1 MKSKLIAS
9 YILSTALILVIAAVT
24 LYHTV
29 NSSNQQITEQ
39 AALERL
45 ALVQAQQKQHIE
57 HYFKTARQQLVTLAD
72 SPVMMD
78 AAGEFAPAFKQY
90 DSQLDKIRGAYA
102 PKVEQYYTAFNNE
115 YAKLNHGKRLNTQPL
130 LSPLNNE
137 TLALQ
142 YTFLAPDAL
151 SREAE
156 LLLTGSD
163 YGKTHQKF
171 HPHLE
176 AFTKRLGYDNLFIID
191 SRDGKILYAVNKQ
204 IDFAT
209 SLLDG
214 PHADSKLAQLFQ
226 KTNRATDKES
236 TTISDF
242 SPYRANFD
250 RPAAFIASAIFDGKE
265 KTGILVLQLSQ
276 KTINN
281 LIVSRDHTYTTTRSN
296 IADSDQAPTDVAA
309 TKAAPLSA
317 STVLSIPGL
326 NWIITTTLEKNASI
340 SNKTDLS
347 AEFGFLVLMAVI
359 GSLLMSALITRLH
372 AKNIIRPL
380 NLLEKNIEAFGNSN
394 GARQRSVSGDT
405 KIALVAEKLNEF
417 QHNLKQ
423 LLEKVEH
430 SSTELMN
437 QANKMS
443 HQQANTAAHQPAI
456 NTSTASAAVDKWSNT
471 ALESEE
477 SSQSIDEA
485 MQGLKLV
492 SANATSEMARTIEVN
507 TQLFNNLN
515 NSTQAIDDLNSE
527 SDQISAMVNTIQAI
541 AEQTNLLALNAAIEA
556 ARAGDHGR
564 GFSIVA
570 DEVRSLAQRTQQS
583 TSEINEMVTH
593 IQQKTS
599 SASTAINH
607 CQQLADES
615 AQYSS
620 ETSHSLMQIN
630 CEIEK
635 TAQLNS
641 AVVNASQQQMAIT
654 QEVSDCI
661 LSLST
666 SEPVSEQTDAAADH
680 QVIESLADELIS
692 TVNQFKAANLRPEE
706 NSA

>member
-1 MKSKLIAS
+1 MKRKLIVS
-9 YILSTALILVIAAVT
+9 HILSTVLILAVAAAT
-24 LYHTV
+24 LHHTV
-29 NSSNQQITEQ
+29 NSSNQKILEQ
-39 AALERL
+39 AAYEQL
-45 ALVQAQQKQHIE
+45 ALVQAQQKQRIE
-57 HYFKTARQQLVTLAD
+57 HYFKTVREQLVTLAD
-72 SPVMMD
+72 SPMMMA

-102 PKVEQYYTAFNNE
+102 PKVAQYYTAFNNE

-130 LSPLNNE
+130 LGPLNNE

-151 SREAE
+151 SSEAE

-214 PHADSKLAQLFQ
+214 PHADSKLAQIF
-226 KTNRATDKES
+226 KNANRATHKES

-250 RPAAFIASAIFDGKE
+250 RPAAFIASAIFDGEE
-265 KTGILVLQLSQ
+265 KTGVLVLQLSQ

-281 LIVSRDHTYTTTRSN
+281 LIASRDHTYTTTRSN
-296 IADSDQAPTDVAA
+296 IADSTQEETDAIA
-309 TKAAPLSA
+309 GTLSV
-317 STVLSIPGL
+317 STALSIPGL

-340 SNKTDLS
+340 SNKIDLS
-347 AEFGFLVLMAVI
+347 AEFGFFVLMAVI

-380 NLLEKNIEAFGNSN
+380 NLLEKDIEAFGNSN
-394 GARQRSVSGDT
+394 DARQRSVSGDT

-417 QHNLKQ
+417 QRNLKQ
-423 LLEKVEH
+423 LLEKIEH

-443 HQQANTAAHQPAI
+443 HQQANTAAHLPAI
-456 NTSTASAAVDKWSNT
+456 DTSAASAAVDKWSNT

-485 MQGLKLV
+485 MQRLKLV

-593 IQQKTS
+593 VQQKTS

-615 AQYSS
+615 AQHSS
-620 ETSHSLMQIN
+620 ETSHSVAKIN
-630 CEIEK
+630 REIDNI
-635 TAQLNS
+635 AQLNNS
-641 AVVNASQQQMAIT
+641 AINIKQQQMAIT

-661 LSLST
+661 LSLATPQSI
-666 SEPVSEQTDAAADH
+666 SEQTDAAADH
-680 QVIESLADELIS
+680 QAIESLAGELVSI
-692 TVNQFKAANLRPEE
+692 VNQFKAEHFKCE
-706 NSA
+706 KNSA

>member
-1 MKSKLIAS
+1 MKSKLIVS
-9 YILSTALILVIAAVT
+9 YILSTILILAIAAVT
-24 LYHTV
+24 LHHTV
-29 NSSNQQITEQ
+29 NSSNQKILEQ
-39 AALERL
+39 AAQEK
-45 ALVQAQQKQHIE
+45 LVLIQAQQKQRIE
-57 HYFKTARQQLVTLAD
+57 HYFKTAREQLVTLAD
-72 SPVMMD
+72 SRMMID

-102 PKVEQYYTAFNNE
+102 PKVAQYYIAFNNE
-115 YAKLNHGKRLNTQPL
+115 YAKLNHGKRINTQQL
-130 LSPLNNE
+130 LDSLNNE

-142 YTFLAPDAL
+142 YTFLAPTSL
-151 SREAE
+151 SSEAE

-176 AFTKRLGYDNLFIID
+176 AFTKRLEYDNLFIID

-226 KTNRATDKES
+226 KANRATDKES

-250 RPAAFIASAIFDGKE
+250 RPAAFIASAIFDGEE

-281 LIVSRDHTYTTTRSN
+281 LVASRDHAYTTTRSN
-296 IADSDQAPTDVAA
+296 IADSIQGETDAI
-309 TKAAPLSA
+309 AAPLSA
-317 STVLSIPGL
+317 STALSIPGL

-347 AEFGFLVLMAVI
+347 AEFGFFVLMCVI
-359 GSLLMSALITRLH
+359 GSLFISALITRLH

-417 QHNLKQ
+417 QRNLKQ
-423 LLEKVEH
+423 MLEKIEH

-437 QANKMS
+437 QAKKMS
-443 HQQANTAAHQPAI
+443 RQQAKTAAHQPAI
-456 NTSTASAAVDKWSNT
+456 DTSIASAAIDKWSNI
-471 ALESEE
+471 AHESVD
-477 SSQSIDEA
+477 SSQSTVEVT
-485 MQGLKLV
+485 QQLQLV
-492 SANATSEMARTIEVN
+492 SANATSEIARTIEVN
-507 TQLFNNLN
+507 IQLLSNLN
-515 NSTQAIDDLNSE
+515 SSTQAINDLNSE
-527 SDQISAMVNTIQAI
+527 SSQISAMVNTIQAI

-607 CQQLADES
+607 CQLLADES
-615 AQYSS
+615 AQHSS
-620 ETSHSLMQIN
+620 DTSHSLMQIN
-630 CEIEK
+630 REIENIV
-635 TAQLNS
+635 QLNS
-641 AVVNASQQQMAIT
+641 AVVSASQRQAAMT

-661 LSLST
+661 LSLGT
-666 SEPVSEQTDAAADH
+666 SQPVSAQTDAAADH
-680 QVIESLADELIS
+680 QAIESLAGELTSI
-692 TVNQFKAANLRPEE
+692 VNQFKAAHFRCEE

>member
-9 YILSTALILVIAAVT
+9 YILSTALILAIAAAT
-24 LYHTV
+24 LHHTV
-29 NSSNQQITEQ
+29 NSSNQKILEQ
-39 AALERL
+39 AAYEQLS
-45 ALVQAQQKQHIE
+45 LVQTQQKQRIE
-57 HYFKTARQQLVTLAD
+57 HYFKTVREQLVTLAD
-72 SPVMMD
+72 SPMMMD

-102 PKVEQYYTAFNNE
+102 PKVAQYYTAFNNE

-151 SREAE
+151 SSEAE

-226 KTNRATDKES
+226 KANRATGKES

-250 RPAAFIASAIFDGKE
+250 RPAAFIASAIFDGEE
-265 KTGILVLQLSQ
+265 KTGVLVLQLSQ

-281 LIVSRDHTYTTTRSN
+281 LIASRDHTYTTTRLN
-296 IADSDQAPTDVAA
+296 LADSGQASTDVVA

-317 STVLSIPGL
+317 STALSIPGL
-326 NWIITTTLEKNASI
+326 SWAITTTSEKNTTIA
-340 SNKTDLS
+340 NQTNLS
-347 AEFGFLVLMAVI
+347 AEFGFFLFMGLI
-359 GSLLMSALITRLH
+359 GSLLISTLITKTYARH
-372 AKNIIRPL
+372 VIRPL
-380 NLLEKNIEAFGNSN
+380 NLLEKNIEAFGKSN
-394 GARQRSVSGDT
+394 GARERSISGDT
-405 KIALVAEKLNEF
+405 KIVLVTEKLNEF
-417 QHNLKQ
+417 HRNLNQ
-423 LLEKVEH
+423 MLEKIER
-430 SSTELMN
+430 SSSELMN
-437 QANKMS
+437 QAKKLS
-443 HQQANTAAHQPAI
+443 SQQAKTAANRPAI
-456 NTSTASAAVDKWSNT
+456 DTSIASEALDKWSHI
-471 ALESEE
+471 AHESLDN
-477 SSQSIDEA
+477 SQSTNEVT
-485 MQGLKLV
+485 QQLQLL
-492 SANATSEMARTIEVN
+492 SANASSEMASTIEVD
-507 TQLFNNLN
+507 TQLLSNLN
-515 NSTQAIDDLNSE
+515 SSTQAINDLNSE

-583 TSEINEMVTH
+583 TSEINEMVMH

-599 SASTAINH
+599 SASAAINH

-615 AQYSS
+615 AQHSS
-620 ETSHSLMQIN
+620 ETSHSLAKIN
-630 CEIEK
+630 RGIDSI
-635 TAQLNS
+635 AQLNS
-641 AVVNASQQQMAIT
+641 SAINTKQQQIAIT

-661 LSLST
+661 LSLATPQS
-666 SEPVSEQTDAAADH
+666 VSEKTDATADL
-680 QVIESLADELIS
+680 QAIESLAGELASI
-692 TVNQFKAANLRPEE
+692 VNRFKAANFRPEK